1 MEGSQRTRVPAVVQC
16 TTVIGVRRGRR
27 ALHRK
32 RGANGRSKPF
42 MASLT
47 ISILAF
53 GERCYSDR
61 VPKTNAE
68 TSSRDAARERAR
80 LTKSGVAAASVVL
93 FAIAIPAVRGTQQGH
108 ARTAHALKPPPSLVD
123 AVARGGFRP
132 GDLAPSQSAPVVQS
146 SGS

>member
-1 MEGSQRTRVPAVVQC
+1 MGCLKRTAFPRLSNARLGLAAVDAGAPYSRSVER
-16 TTVIGVRRGRR
+16 T
-27 ALHRK
+27 AL
-32 RGANGRSKPF
+32 GAS
-42 MASLT
+42 MAIMT
-47 ISILAF
+47 MCIWAF

-61 VPKTNAE
+61 VPKTDAE
-68 TSSRDAARERAR
+68 TPSRDAARERAR
-80 LTKSGVAAASVVL
+80 LTKSGVAVASVVL
-93 FAIAIPAVRGTQQGH
+93 FAIAIPTVRGTEQGH